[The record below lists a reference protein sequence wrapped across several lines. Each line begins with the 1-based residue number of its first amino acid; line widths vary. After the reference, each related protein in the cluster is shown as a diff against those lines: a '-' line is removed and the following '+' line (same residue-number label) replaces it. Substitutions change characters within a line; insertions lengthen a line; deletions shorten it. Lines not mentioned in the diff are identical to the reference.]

1 MQDFFVVLEIPAN
14 TSPDNPVSADV
25 LIEGYE
31 LRRIAYL
38 IPPGWHGLA
47 GFALYYGVEQIY
59 PDRRG
64 EWISGDNVYKEV
76 ELRWK
81 MPERKTILSILGYNT
96 DSTYPH
102 KVFIWLSTI
111 DFEEDKVSWIS
122 SILERITEW
131 LGL

>member
-1 MQDFFVVLEIPAN
+1 MQDFFVIVEIPAN
-14 TSPDNPVSADV
+14 TSPDAPISVDV
-25 LIEGYE
+25 LIEGDE
-31 LRRIAYL
+31 LRRVAYL

-64 EWISGDNVYKEV
+64 EWVTGDNVYKEV
-76 ELRWK
+76 ELKWR

-96 DSTYPH
+96 DSVYPH

-122 SILERITEW
+122 SVLERISEW

>member
-1 MQDFFVVLEIPAN
+1 MQDFFIVFEIPAN
-14 TSPDNPVSADV
+14 TSADNPVSVDV
-25 LIEGYE
+25 LVEGDE

-47 GFALYYGVEQIY
+47 CFALYYGVEQIY

-64 EWISGDNVYKEV
+64 EWVSGDNVYKEV

-96 DSTYPH
+96 DSVYPH

-122 SILERITEW
+122 SMLERISEW